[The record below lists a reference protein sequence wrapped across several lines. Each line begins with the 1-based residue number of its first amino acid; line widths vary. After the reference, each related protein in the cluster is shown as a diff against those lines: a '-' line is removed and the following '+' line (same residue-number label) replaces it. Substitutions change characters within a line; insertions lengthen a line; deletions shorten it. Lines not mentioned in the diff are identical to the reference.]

1 MTAVHATRVTFD
13 SAAVVVTGGS
23 GGIGRAVAVA
33 ALERGAR
40 VGLVARGSAGLDRAA
55 AELGPRV
62 ATATADVTDRAAVD
76 VALSQLRDELGP
88 IDVLVNSAGLGAVG
102 PATLSTT
109 PAVTDQLLA
118 ANLTGVLHPTLAVL
132 PSMLARRQGH
142 VVVIGSVAGRIGVP
156 GEAAYSASKFALNG
170 FAEALALELRSWG
183 IGVSLVSPG
192 AVDTGFF
199 AARGAP
205 YARRWPPPIQPERV
219 ARAVIRAVE
228 RKRFDVVVPA
238 WLRVALVA
246 RAAFPG
252 AYSWA
257 ASRATGSASA
267 GS

>member
-1 MTAVHATRVTFD
+1 VTFD

-257 ASRATGSASA
+257 ASRATGSATA